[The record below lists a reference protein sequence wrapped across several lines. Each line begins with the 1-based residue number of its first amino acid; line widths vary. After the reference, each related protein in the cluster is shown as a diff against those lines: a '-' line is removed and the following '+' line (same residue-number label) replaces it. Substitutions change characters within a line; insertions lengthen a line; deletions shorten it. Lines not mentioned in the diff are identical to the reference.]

1 MNILCFASATKMLE
15 KISKAV
21 IAVGDNEVAI
31 ELYKSIDEVYR
42 RIYQPRASNC
52 ILILC
57 PKNKKEIH
65 EIISMLDAL
74 SGMKIILVL
83 PKRDKDSIK
92 SAYRIFPRFMAF
104 ADEDFTSI
112 TLVLKKNER
121 LLCRGQGAGL
131 DQGAL
136 ILKKMTGELVMTE
149 QQGRQTREEDFF
161 DDDDEDTQKG
171 KYLTFTVG
179 KEDYGIEIY
188 NVTEIIGIQKITDV
202 PDMPAY
208 IKGVINLRGKVI
220 SVMDVRLRFKMT
232 EREYD
237 DRTCIV
243 VVSVGGAA
251 VGLVVDTV
259 KEVANIPESQI
270 ELPPEVAEASSQSY
284 VKGLGMIGDDV
295 KILLDVAKLVR
306 REALCKMPLTGL
318 SQPACLA

>member
-1 MNILCFASATKMLE
+1 
-15 KISKAV
+15 
-21 IAVGDNEVAI
+21 
-31 ELYKSIDEVYR
+31 
-42 RIYQPRASNC
+42 
-52 ILILC
+52 
-57 PKNKKEIH
+57 
-65 EIISMLDAL
+65 
-74 SGMKIILVL
+74 
-83 PKRDKDSIK
+83 
-92 SAYRIFPRFMAF
+92 
-104 ADEDFTSI
+104 
-112 TLVLKKNER
+112 
-121 LLCRGQGAGL
+121 
-131 DQGAL
+131 
-136 ILKKMTGELVMTE
+136 MTE

-284 VKGLGMIGDDV
+284 VKGLGMIGDDI

-318 SQPACLA
+318 SQPAGLA